1 VILIINDYYIVV
13 KLKNL
18 FCFVIVIS
26 IILEFLFKSVGVG
39 FVRLCG
45 LEVEVIRF
53 VWIFLIFRKIF
64 ILIGVLVYGFV

>member
-1 VILIINDYYIVV
+1 MILIIDDYYIVV

-18 FCFVIVIS
+18 FCFVIVIF
-26 IILEFLFKSVGVG
+26 IILEFLFKSVSVG

-53 VWIFLIFRKIF
+53 VWIFLIFRMIF
-64 ILIGVLVYGFV
+64 IGVLAYRFV